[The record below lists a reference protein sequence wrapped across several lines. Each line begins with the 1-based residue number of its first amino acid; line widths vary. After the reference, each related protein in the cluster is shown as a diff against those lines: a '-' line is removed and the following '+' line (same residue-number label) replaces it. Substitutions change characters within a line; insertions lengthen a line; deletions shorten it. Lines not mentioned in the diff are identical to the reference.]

1 MRGAFALV
9 TAGLLAANVPA
20 REPLHAGM
28 ARVGPA
34 VYRPGYPPSPEETEI
49 AVPAFWLDE
58 VPATNADFLAFV
70 RAHPAWDRGA
80 PPRIMADDGYLA
92 DWRGPS
98 DPGPAAPPDHP
109 VVHVSWF
116 AAKAYCASR
125 GKRLPTTDEWELAA
139 SASETSPDGR
149 DDPSYAQRILGWY
162 SQPGSVAPGRVGAQ
176 PPNWWGVRDLHG
188 LTWEWTLDFNSVL
201 ASGDNRE
208 NGGADALAFCGS
220 GALRAGDKDDYAAF
234 MRVAFRSSLRG
245 SFTIGTL
252 GCRCALDG
260 DRDPADPRPGDSE
273 PGGARKDR
281 R

>member
-1 MRGAFALV
+1 MSAGARVALV
-9 TAGLLAANVPA
+9 ACLLAPCGAA
-20 REPLHAGM
+20 AGEPLRAGM

-34 VYRPGYPPSPEETEI
+34 VHRPIYPPSADETEI

-70 RAHPAWDRGA
+70 KARPDWDRGA
-80 PPRIMADDGYLA
+80 PPRVKADDGYLA
-92 DWRGPS
+92 AWRGPS
-98 DPGPAAPPDHP
+98 DPGPAALPDRP

-116 AAKAYCASR
+116 AAKAYCAWR

-149 DDPSYAQRILGWY
+149 DEPSHAQRILSWY
-162 SQPGSVAPGRVGAQ
+162 SRPGSPLGRVGAQ
-176 PPNWWGVRDLHG
+176 AANWWGVRDLHG

-220 GALRAGDKDDYAAF
+220 GSLRAGDKEDYAAF

-245 SFTIGTL
+245 SFTMGTL

-260 DRDPADPRPGDSE
+260 DRDPEDL
-273 PGGARKDR
+273 RKEIP
-281 R
+281 